1 MAANPP
7 SQNPADEDSL
17 VGTLRFAFNKF
28 MQGVDGMLPAKIIAV
43 SGDRNNPRVT
53 VEPLIALVTTG
64 GATIKRAQIASL
76 PVFQFGA
83 GGFMLSFPLAPG
95 NLGWIM
101 ANDRDI
107 SIFLKSYAN
116 ARPQTLRK
124 TNFADAVFIP
134 DIMTGYTIDGE
145 DAGNAV
151 LQSADG
157 SVKIALWPDRVKIT
171 APLVEID
178 SALVTMSGDLTVNGA
193 VAVDGDVTSG
203 TISVT
208 SHIHNGVQSGGGT
221 SGPPVP

>member
-1 MAANPP
+1 MANNPP

-17 VGTLRFAFNKF
+17 IGTLRFAFNKF
-28 MQGVDGMLPAKIIAV
+28 MQSVDGMLPAKVVAV

-53 VEPLIALVTTG
+53 VEPLIALVTTS

-83 GGFMLSFPLAPG
+83 GGFILSFPLAPG

-101 ANDRDI
+101 ASDRDI
-107 SIFLKSYAN
+107 SIFLNSYAS
-116 ARPQTLRK
+116 ARPQTFRK
-124 TNFADAVFIP
+124 NNFADAVFVP
-134 DIMTGYTIDGE
+134 DVMTGYTVAEE
-145 DAGNAV
+145 DAGHAV
-151 LQSADG
+151 LQSLDG
-157 SVKIALWPDRVKIT
+157 SVKIALWPDRVKIV

-178 SALVTMSGDLTVNGA
+178 SPLVTMSGDLTVDGQIA
-193 VAVDGDVTSG
+193 ADGDITSG

-208 SHIHNGVQSGGGT
+208 GHIHNGVSPGGGT